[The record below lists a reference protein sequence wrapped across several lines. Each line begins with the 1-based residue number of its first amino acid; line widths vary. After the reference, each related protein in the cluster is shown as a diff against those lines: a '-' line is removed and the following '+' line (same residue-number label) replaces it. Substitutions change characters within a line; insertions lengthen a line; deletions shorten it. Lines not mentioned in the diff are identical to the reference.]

1 MIDIQN
7 QLSVNPENG
16 NSTKPLLPAVPS
28 SDVYLEDCVTA
39 SKRYADNH
47 FDLAIVDPPYDFSI
61 GNKTNF
67 YVSQGKYNKVQET
80 RPKGGFKIGGNYMDS
95 IQKAPNEEYF
105 KELFR
110 VSKNQIVWGG
120 NYFTKHLEPSTCW
133 ITWDKM
139 NGENYFGDCEL
150 AWTSF
155 GSAIRK
161 VKKVVH
167 EKGRIHPTQKPIYL
181 YDWILQQYAKPN
193 DLILDTHL
201 GSGSSRI
208 AAYKGGFNFVGF
220 EIDSEYYQ
228 KQEKR
233 FNEFK
238 SQLRLF

>member
-1 MIDIQN
+1 MKYEITGYKEKSEYTSDKGITSVVYLMDCIEGLKQMPHLPN
-7 QLSVNPENG
+7 CLSV
-16 NSTKPLLPAVPS
+16 
-28 SDVYLEDCVTA
+28 
-39 SKRYADNH
+39 
-47 FDLAIVDPPYDFSI
+47 VDPPYDFSI

-95 IQKAPNEEYF
+95 LEKAPNEEYF

-120 NYFTKHLEPSTCW
+120 NYFTKHLPPSTCW

-181 YDWILQQYAKPN
+181 YDWILQKYAKPN

-201 GSGSSRI
+201 GSQSSRI
-208 AAYKGGFNFVGF
+208 AANKAGLDFVGF
-220 EIDSEYYQ
+220 EVDKEYYDQ
-228 KQEKR
+228 GNKR
-233 FNEFK
+233 FKEFV
-238 SQLRLF
+238 SQMRLF

>member
-1 MIDIQN
+1 MLIEEQ
-7 QLSVNPENG
+7 NG
-16 NSTKPLLPAVPS
+16 NFAKPVLAAVPFS
-28 SDVYLEDCVTA
+28 EVYLEDCTEA
-39 SKRYADNH
+39 LKRFDDNH

-95 IQKAPNEEYF
+95 IEKAPNEEYF

-120 NYFTKHLEPSTCW
+120 NYFTKHLPPSTCW

-220 EIDSEYYQ
+220 EIDQEYYE

-233 FNEFK
+233 FNDFK

>member
-1 MIDIQN
+1 MTKHTF
-7 QLSVNPENG
+7 ERNG
-16 NSTKPLLPAVPS
+16 ITST
-28 SDVYLEDCVTA
+28 VYLQDCMKFMA
-39 SKRYADNH
+39 GCRDKQ
-47 FDLAIVDPPYDFSI
+47 FELAIVDPPYDFSI

-120 NYFTKHLEPSTCW
+120 NYFTKYLEPSTCW

-139 NGENYFGDCEL
+139 NGESYFGDCEL

-167 EKGRIHPTQKPIYL
+167 EKGRIHPTQKPVYL
-181 YDWILQQYAKPN
+181 YKWLLHNYAKAG
-193 DLILDTHL
+193 DTILDTHL
-201 GSGSSRI
+201 GSQSSRI
-208 AAYKGGFNFVGF
+208 AAFEMGFNFVGCELDADYF
-220 EIDSEYYQ
+220 RDGN
-228 KQEKR
+228 KR
-233 FNEFK
+233 FDNHVK
-238 SQLRLF
+238 QLKLC